1 MFSQLF
7 SPIKLLGLWI
17 WAFVFCFFWIGCAQ
31 YVGQEYCDTGDLMQ
45 QAFCVA
51 NRKDTI
57 IDVWHTAN
65 AVGNEV
71 IKGSTKI
78 SIGWSKFFDV
88 SKNESIIMRIT
99 KFILMLT
106 IVLSVTMIILN
117 GIQYIIKSWNG
128 EDPSKSR
135 TNLIYIVVGIILALF
150 SVVIVNLLRSVGE
163 STLKEIS
170 LSNPIVQNTL
180 S

>member
-1 MFSQLF
+1 MISQLL
-7 SPIKLLGLWI
+7 SPVKILGLGV
-17 WAFVFCFFWIGCAQ
+17 WAFVFCFFWVGFSQ
-31 YVGQEYCDTGDLMQ
+31 YVGQEYCDSGDLMQ

-57 IDVWHTAN
+57 IDVWHTST
-65 AVGNEV
+65 AVGNEFFR
-71 IKGSTKI
+71 GSTKI
-78 SIGWSKFFDV
+78 NIGGSKFFDV

-117 GIQYIIKSWNG
+117 GIQYITKSGNG

-135 TNLIYIVVGIILALF
+135 TNIIYIVVGIMLALF

-163 STLKEIS
+163 STLKEIT
-170 LSNPIVQNTL
+170 LSNPIIQHSL